1 MYYIYIIVNCRN
13 SIYTIS
19 TIYYLYCG
27 RSYTYSVNYVL
38 QKLLQFRFDTA
49 EPKTNADEN
58 RDI

>member
-19 TIYYLYCG
+19 AIYYLDCG

-49 EPKTNADEN
+49 EPKINADEN